1 MEKKKIMNRELE
13 FNFLL
18 QSYSQEKKKS
28 LKPLGSQKK
37 KMEMVVVLYI
47 SFLR

>member
-18 QSYSQEKKKS
+18 QSYSQEKKKII
-28 LKPLGSQKK
+28 KTTWFPKK